1 MKSRNGLLSMPKKID
16 TNNKIRRAIVRIENG
31 KPKIISEDRKMSIKA
46 VAEEA
51 GVSDSLIHKDYP
63 TLLERIKK
71 NQGKEIRAEK
81 KRKHDALNAERE
93 KNQALRQE
101 NKELKYQ
108 VVELASINARLERE
122 LSTLRS
128 IQKSN
133 NISKFRDE

>member
-1 MKSRNGLLSMPKKID
+1 MPKKID

-31 KPKIISEDRKMSIKA
+31 KPKIISADRKMSIKA

-108 VVELASINARLERE
+108 VVELASINARLELE

>member
-31 KPKIISEDRKMSIKA
+31 KPKIISADRKMSIKA

-108 VVELASINARLERE
+108 VVELASINARLELE

>member
-31 KPKIISEDRKMSIKA
+31 KPKIISADRKMSIKA